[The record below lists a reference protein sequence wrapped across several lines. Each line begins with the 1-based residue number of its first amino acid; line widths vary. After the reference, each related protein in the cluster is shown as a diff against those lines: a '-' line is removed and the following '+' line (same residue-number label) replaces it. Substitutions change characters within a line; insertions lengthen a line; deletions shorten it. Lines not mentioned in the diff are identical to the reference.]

1 MEVRIRRKIIKKG
14 ELTSYS
20 RPYMTIY
27 LNSEYH
33 KRWEKIQLV
42 KIMLHFEN
50 DIYMKIPHFEKR
62 YIYIQRGKMGKHS
75 GFKIP

>member
-1 MEVRIRRKIIKKG
+1 MEVRIRRQISKKR

-62 YIYIQRGKMGKHS
+62 YIYKERKNGKALGL
-75 GFKIP
+75 